1 MVVLNMLDW
10 SGVYRIII
18 NYKSWRIE
26 SLDIY

>member
-1 MVVLNMLDW
+1 MVVLNMLGW